1 MKRYSNI
8 TPEGSRDFLFEE
20 CDDRKNVEATLS
32 ALYKEN
38 AYRKVIT
45 PAIEFFDVFT
55 SGNAGGLSLVFGCLL
70 LYCT

>member
-32 ALYKEN
+32 AVYKEK
-38 AYRKVIT
+38 A
-45 PAIEFFDVFT
+45 
-55 SGNAGGLSLVFGCLL
+55 
-70 LYCT
+70 